1 VFPYALVPHALVGT
15 AVVVGGLAFSTY
27 AFYQKASAADARADA
42 AVAVQEGLRQSLAE
56 SEADKESMRQ
66 RGKELNALI
75 RERDSRV
82 QNLEAENKSRDEAYD
97 KLRAEVPKE
106 DQDCLARPLPPAIA
120 ERLRN

>member
-1 VFPYALVPHALVGT
+1 VFPYALVGT
-15 AVVVGGLAFSTY
+15 AVVVGGLALSSY

-42 AVAVQEGLRQSLAE
+42 AVAVAEELKQTLVESESQNAELRQRRKDL
-56 SEADKESMRQ
+56 D
-66 RGKELNALI
+66 ALI

-97 KLRAEVPKE
+97 KLRAEAAE
-106 DQDCLARPLPPAIA
+106 DDQSCLARRLPDSYA

>member
-15 AVVVGGLAFSTY
+15 AVVVGGLALSTY

-42 AVAVQEGLRQSLAE
+42 AVAVAEELKQTLVESESQNAELRQRRKDL
-56 SEADKESMRQ
+56 D
-66 RGKELNALI
+66 ALI

-106 DQDCLARPLPPAIA
+106 DQDCLGRPLPPALA